1 MKLNNSRILLTGASG
16 GIGQVLAHAL
26 AKRGACLILHGR
38 NEMALTQLL
47 HALPHPEKHQIWIAD
62 LCDTAALAK
71 QVEVFREQSGID
83 ILINNAGTNHF
94 AWLESQS
101 EQQIIQQLS
110 LNIQAPILLTRAL
123 LPYINKPG
131 MIMNIGSS
139 FGSIGY
145 AGYSVYCASKFALRG
160 FSEALARELS
170 GSAIHI
176 LYFAPRTTQ
185 TTLNS
190 TAVYA
195 MNAEL
200 GTKSDSAEWVAKQAV
215 IALEKDVTRR
225 WLGWPE
231 RFFVKL
237 NALFPGVV
245 DKALAKKHAIIAR
258 YADASSN
265 KKDSQ

>member
-1 MKLNNSRILLTGASG
+1 MKLDKRRILLTGASG
-16 GIGQVLAHAL
+16 GIGRALAHEL
-26 AKRGACLILHGR
+26 AKQGASIILQGR
-38 NEMALTQLL
+38 NQATLKQLQN
-47 HALPHPEKHQIWIAD
+47 ALPNPEKHQIWVAD
-62 LCDTAALAK
+62 LCDPVALA
-71 QVEVFREQSGID
+71 EQIDVLSQQPPID

-94 AWLESQS
+94 AWLEDQT
-101 EQQIIQQLS
+101 EQQITQQLS

-123 LPYINKPG
+123 LPYLNSPG
-131 MIMNIGSS
+131 LIMNIGSS

-170 GSAIHI
+170 GSGLNV
-176 LYFAPRTTQ
+176 LYFAPRATRTA
-185 TTLNS
+185 LN
-190 TAVYA
+190 TAAVYS

-200 GTKSDSAEWVAKQAV
+200 GTQSDSAEFVAKEVV
-215 IALEKDVTRR
+215 IALNKEIKRR

-245 DKALAKKHAIIAR
+245 DNALAKQRHIIAR
-258 YADASSN
+258 HAKASVA
-265 KKDSQ
+265 KEDPQ

>member
-16 GIGQVLAHAL
+16 GIGRAL
-26 AKRGACLILHGR
+26 AYTLAKQGACLILHGR
-38 NEMALTQLL
+38 NEIALTQLL
-47 HALPHPEKHQIWIAD
+47 NTLPNPDDHQIWVAD
-62 LCDTAALAK
+62 LCDSEALAK
-71 QVEVFREQSGID
+71 QVEVLRDQPSID

-94 AWLESQS
+94 AWLEEQS

-123 LPYINKPG
+123 LPYISKPG
-131 MIMNIGSS
+131 IIMNIGSS

-160 FSEALARELS
+160 FSEALARELN
-170 GSAIHI
+170 GSAINV
-176 LYFAPRTTQ
+176 LYFAPRATQ

-200 GTKSDSAEWVAKQAV
+200 GTKSDSAEFVAKQAV
-215 IALEKDVTRR
+215 IALNKEVTRR

-237 NALFPGVV
+237 NAIFPGVV
-245 DKALAKKHAIIAR
+245 DKALAKQHAIIAR
-258 YADASSN
+258 HAHASSD